1 MGANIHFNIKPRG
14 PPPKALAGGE
24 RSGKPGRSV
33 SRSGATDLI
42 CGFQLNF

>member
-1 MGANIHFNIKPRG
+1 MGANIHFNIKPCG
-14 PPPKALAGGE
+14 ASPKALADGD
-24 RSGKPGRSV
+24 RSGKPGRAA